1 MLRSFD
7 VCMTLLSS
15 ADEVIA
21 LGLEVPPTLLALAD
35 EVIEWRGAISSRC
48 SAAQRRGRSRRVRS
62 PQIRSNEFS
71 SGE

>member
-35 EVIEWRGAISSRC
+35 ELIE
-48 SAAQRRGRSRRVRS
+48 
-62 PQIRSNEFS
+62 
-71 SGE
+71 